1 MNTRKQLLAIA
12 TLLAAGLAGTQA
24 QTITLWN
31 FNSLDGNSGTGT
43 TAPAIGSGAASLLGG
58 PTATFASGNASGG
71 STDPELS
78 TDDTAWNLTTFPG
91 VTAASGTAGARFT
104 ASTVGFA
111 NIEVS
116 LDLRTSNTSSR
127 YWQFLYST
135 DGVSFTPHGGA
146 TVNGF
151 NNIFTSG
158 GGDVW
163 NNNWT
168 VSLMGVSGV
177 DNNPNFTFQLV
188 SVFSPVGFTQ
198 TTGALTPY
206 GADQA
211 YRASAVDDRAYATS
225 GTARFDMVEVV
236 SVPEP
241 TVLSVGALGVL
252 ALIFRQRVVARR
264 N

>member
-1 MNTRKQLLAIA
+1 MNTPKQLLAI
-12 TLLAAGLAGTQA
+12 TTFLAAGLAGAAA

-31 FNSLDGNSGTGT
+31 FNSLDANASTGITTPALGSGT
-43 TAPAIGSGAASLLGG
+43 ASLIGG
-58 PTATFASGNASGG
+58 TTATFASGNASGG

-78 TDDTAWNLTTFPG
+78 TDDTAWNLSTFPG
-91 VTAASGTAGARFT
+91 GTATSGTAGARF
-104 ASTVGFA
+104 AVSTVGFA

-135 DGVSFTPHGGA
+135 DGASFTPYGGA

-151 NNIFTSG
+151 NNIFTSA
-158 GGDVW
+158 GGDTW

-168 VSLMGVSGV
+168 VNLVGVSGV

-198 TTGALTPY
+198 TTGGLATY
-206 GADQA
+206 GDNQS

-225 GTARFDMVEVV
+225 GTARLDMVEVV

-241 TVLSVGALGVL
+241 TALSLGALGL
-252 ALIFRQRVVARR
+252 AALFFRQRFSR